1 MSDVIHRLLAERF
14 IGHTDVFDHSEASFH
29 VLGTYIESLN

>member
-14 IGHTDVFDHSEASFH
+14 IGHMYFDHSEASFH
-29 VLGTYIESLN
+29 VLGTYIESFS